1 MKVFENVTNLPS
13 QSLKYKKVTYLVMMQ
28 QTVQVVMHNVVH
40 NKVLLENKVVHMTC
54 PSKHTFAEMRVDRHV
69 SCSSS

>member
-1 MKVFENVTNLPS
+1 MKVFGNITNLPS
-13 QSLKYKKVTYLVMMQ
+13 QSKYKKVTYLMMQ
-28 QTVQVVMHNVVH
+28 QTVQVVMHNVMH

-54 PSKHTFAEMRVDRHV
+54 PCKHTFAEMRVDRHV